1 MEPDFETEYVVTEE
15 EMYQEIERIVMKDL
29 PRGMKDGLPI
39 ALGYISVSFTFGL
52 MAVSAGMSWW
62 QAALIS
68 MCNVTSAGQF
78 AGLDIMM
85 AGGMMIEMAM
95 SQFIINLRYAL
106 MSLSLSQKVDRSI
119 CLRHRFIIGMGITDE
134 IFAVAM
140 SQKDKVSRWYMYGLI
155 IVPYFGWA
163 GGTAAGALF
172 GSILPEMVRDSMGI
186 AIYGMFLAIILPKAR
201 QEKSFLIVIVLAV
214 VLSCG
219 FALLP
224 VLRNVSSGFVIII
237 CAVFASGVGAWL
249 FPIREEKND
258 SEKGEQSWN

>member
-106 MSLSLSQKVDRSI
+106 MSLSLSQKVA
-119 CLRHRFIIGMGITDE
+119 F
-134 IFAVAM
+134 
-140 SQKDKVSRWYMYGLI
+140 
-155 IVPYFGWA
+155 
-163 GGTAAGALF
+163 
-172 GSILPEMVRDSMGI
+172 
-186 AIYGMFLAIILPKAR
+186 
-201 QEKSFLIVIVLAV
+201 
-214 VLSCG
+214 
-219 FALLP
+219 
-224 VLRNVSSGFVIII
+224 
-237 CAVFASGVGAWL
+237 
-249 FPIREEKND
+249 
-258 SEKGEQSWN
+258 